1 MQCCIIGIIM
11 KTLLKTENLTLSFN
25 GKKILDNLTLSF
37 KKGEIHAVVGPNGA
51 GKSTFASTVMG
62 LEGCREF
69 EGDIFYKGLSL
80 KQLGVFERA
89 ELGITLGWQEPA
101 RFEGLKIRQF
111 MQASSKDK
119 KEDSI
124 INALSILGI
133 DYREYADR
141 AIDKSLSGGERKK
154 FELASIVAMQPEL
167 VILDEPDSGIDV
179 ASLDNIFEAIRYLH
193 SNGATIILITHSLEV
208 LKNAQYA
215 YLLCSG
221 TLLDEG
227 KVSKIRKY
235 FEDKCLSCTHKNIP
249 LFSKLERN
257 L

>member
-1 MQCCIIGIIM
+1 ME
-11 KTLLKTENLTLSFN
+11 TLLKTENLTLSFN
-25 GKKILDNLTLSF
+25 GKKILDNLNLTF
-37 KKGEIHAVVGPNGA
+37 KRSEIHAVVGPNGA

-62 LEGCREF
+62 LDGYRKF
-69 EGDIFYKGLSL
+69 EGGIFYKGLSL
-80 KQLGVFERA
+80 KELGVYERA
-89 ELGITLGWQEPA
+89 KLGITMGWQEPA

-111 MQASSKDK
+111 MKASSKDK

-124 INALSILGI
+124 IEALSILGI

-141 AIDKSLSGGERKK
+141 IIDKSLSGGERKK

-179 ASLDNIFEAIRYLH
+179 ASLDNIFGAIRHLH
-193 SNGATIILITHSLEV
+193 DNGATVILITHSLEV

-227 KVSKIRKY
+227 RVSKIRKY
-235 FEDKCLSCTHKNIP
+235 FEGKCLTCAHKNIP
-249 LFSKLERN
+249 LFSELERYV
-257 L
+257 

>member
-1 MQCCIIGIIM
+1 MN
-11 KTLLKTENLTLSFN
+11 TLLKTKNLTLSFN
-25 GKKILDNLTLSF
+25 GKKILDNLSLTF
-37 KKGEIHAVVGPNGA
+37 REGEIHAVVGPNGA

-62 LEGCREF
+62 LDGYRKF
-69 EGDIFYKGLSL
+69 DGDIYFKDISL
-80 KQLGVFERA
+80 KELGVYERSK
-89 ELGITLGWQEPA
+89 LGITMGWQEPA

-111 MQASSKDK
+111 MLASSKDK

-124 INALSILGI
+124 KKALSILGI

-179 ASLDNIFEAIRYLH
+179 ASLDNIFSAIKHLH
-193 SNGATIILITHSLEV
+193 SNGATVILITHSLEV

-235 FEDKCLSCTHKNIP
+235 FEGKCLSCAHKNIP
-249 LFSKLERN
+249 LFSELEKN
-257 L
+257 I